1 MSTGNHA
8 RRKQKGK
15 ETFVILTLEVMLA
28 FTPFS
33 VAINT
38 VLLALA

>member
-1 MSTGNHA
+1 MSIGNHD

-28 FTPFS
+28 LTPFF